1 MNSGTLTVTQ
11 AATCVSEIT
20 GAKKP
25 HRSVIRR
32 WIAKGV
38 RGTKLKATR
47 VGNLYCIQRVDL
59 INFLQAPSATQS
71 KPSNA
76 TMALGAMLGRQY
88 G

>member
-1 MNSGTLTVTQ
+1 MNSGTLTVAQ
-11 AATCVSEIT
+11 AAACVSEIT

-38 RGTKLKATR
+38 KGNKLKAHR
-47 VGNLYCIQRVDL
+47 VGNFYCIQRIDL
-59 INFLQAPSATQS
+59 INFLQAPCASQS
-71 KPSNA
+71 TPSNA

>member
-1 MNSGTLTVTQ
+1 MKSGTLTVAQ
-11 AATCVSEIT
+11 AVTCVSEIT

-38 RGTKLKATR
+38 KGNKLKAHR
-47 VGNLYCIQRVDL
+47 VGNLYYIQRIDL
-59 INFLQAPSATQS
+59 INFLQAPRATQS
-71 KPSNA
+71 TPTNA
-76 TMALGAMLGRQY
+76 TAALSAMLGRQY

>member
-1 MNSGTLTVTQ
+1 MKSGTLTVAQ

-38 RGTKLKATR
+38 KGTKLKAHR
-47 VGNLYCIQRVDL
+47 VGNLYYIQRVDL
-59 INFLQAPSATQS
+59 INFLQAPRATQS
-71 KPSNA
+71 QQTNA
-76 TMALGAMLGRQY
+76 TAALSAMLGRQY

>member
-1 MNSGTLTVTQ
+1 MNSGPLTVAQ

-38 RGTKLKATR
+38 RGTKLKAHR
-47 VGNLYCIQRVDL
+47 VGNLYYIQRVDL
-59 INFLQAPSATQS
+59 INFLQAPRATQS
-71 KPSNA
+71 TPSNA
-76 TMALGAMLGRQY
+76 TMALAAMLGRQY

>member
-1 MNSGTLTVTQ
+1 MNSGTLTVAQ

-32 WIAKGV
+32 WIAKGC
-38 RGTKLKATR
+38 RGTKLKAHR
-47 VGNLYCIQRVDL
+47 VGNLYYIQRIDL
-59 INFLQAPSATQS
+59 INFLQAPCATQS
-71 KPSNA
+71 TPTNA